1 MNMEPVKVI
10 PCLDMMNGRIV
21 KGVHFR
27 DMVDAGDPAECIA
40 RYCEEGADE
49 IWMLDIKASE
59 EGRRTNL
66 EMIRRAAALCTVP
79 LCIGGGIKNLDDVD
93 AVMAAGA
100 KKVGIGS
107 AALHSDEVIRR
118 ASYKYGPGAV
128 TALVDV
134 FCNEKGE
141 YEVMDAGQKPSGRLL
156 APWVRQLADWGA
168 GEILLTSMQDGAKTG
183 YDLAATKL
191 AAEASP
197 LPVIASGGAGELAHF
212 AEAVKQAGARGVLA
226 ASVFHSGKFS
236 IAQVKQYLE
245 EAGIPVLHPG
255 QIDLGAVRFDEKGLV
270 PAIAQDA
277 ATGTVLM
284 LAYMNRESLELT
296 LRTRK
301 ATYFSRSRQKL
312 WVKGETSGH
321 FQHVR
326 EVRYDCDGDAILLK
340 VNQVGAAC
348 HTGHYSCFFNPLLTL
363 SGGRSSTMGAA
374 IVQAVYDQ
382 VLDRKAHPKE
392 GSYTNKLLEKGV
404 DKIGKKVV
412 EEAAEVLI
420 AAKNRSEEEVRFE
433 VADLMYHLTVLLAD
447 QDLSWDDIY
456 AELENRHR

>member
-1 MNMEPVKVI
+1 MEPVKVI

-21 KGVHFR
+21 KGVHFK

-40 RYCEEGADE
+40 RYCQEGADE

-66 EMIRRAAALCTVP
+66 DMIRKAAALCTVP

-100 KKVGIGS
+100 SKVGIGS
-107 AALHSDEVIRR
+107 ASLTNDEVVRR
-118 ASYKYGPGAV
+118 ASYKYGVSAV

-134 FCNEKGE
+134 FRNADGE
-141 YEVMDAGQKPSGRLL
+141 YEVMGAGQVPSGKLL
-156 APWVRQLADWGA
+156 APWVRQLRDWGA
-168 GEILLTSMQDGAKTG
+168 GEILLTTMQDGAKTG
-183 YDLAATKL
+183 YDLEATRI
-191 AAEASP
+191 AAEASE
-197 LPVIASGGAGELAHF
+197 LPVIASGGAGALPHF
-212 AEAVKQAGARGVLA
+212 ADAVLKAGARGVLA
-226 ASVFHSGKFS
+226 ASVFHNGTFS
-236 IAQVKQYLE
+236 IAQVKEYLE
-245 EAGIPVLHPG
+245 SQGIPVLHRDE
-255 QIDLGAVRFDEKGLV
+255 IDLSAIRFDEKGLV

-284 LAYMNRESLELT
+284 LAYMNKESLEMT
-296 LRTRK
+296 LKTRL
-301 ATYFSRSRQKL
+301 ATYYSRSRQEL
-312 WVKGETSGH
+312 WVKGATSGH
-321 FQHVR
+321 YQHVR

-340 VNQVGAAC
+340 VNQQGAAC
-348 HTGHYSCFFNPLLTL
+348 HTGNYSCFFNPLLTL
-363 SGGRSSTMGAA
+363 PGGRSSSMGMG
-374 IVQAVYDQ
+374 IVQAVFDQ
-382 VLDRKAHPKE
+382 VEDRKKNPKE

-420 AAKNRSEEEVRFE
+420 AAKNRNREEVCFE
-433 VADLMYHLTVLLAD
+433 VADLMYHLTVLLSE
-447 QDLSWDDIY
+447 QGMCWDDIY

>member
-1 MNMEPVKVI
+1 MEPVKVI

-21 KGVHFR
+21 KGVHFQN
-27 DMVDAGDPAECIA
+27 MVDAGDPAECIA

-93 AVMAAGA
+93 AVMEAGA
-100 KKVGIGS
+100 RKVGIGS
-107 AALHSDEVIRR
+107 AALTNDEVIRR
-118 ASYKYGPGAV
+118 ASYKYGPSAV

-134 FCNEKGE
+134 FRNAAGE
-141 YEVMDAGQKPSGRLL
+141 YEVMGAGQKPSGKLL
-156 APWVRQLADWGA
+156 APWIRQLADWGA
-168 GEILLTSMQDGAKTG
+168 GEILLTTMQDGAKTG
-183 YDLAATKL
+183 YDLEATRI

-197 LPVIASGGAGELAHF
+197 LPVIASGGAGELVHF
-212 AEAVKQAGARGVLA
+212 ADAVKKAGARGVLA

-245 EAGIPVLHPG
+245 GEGIPVLRPG
-255 QIDLGAVRFDEKGLV
+255 EIDLGAVRFDEKGLV

-277 ATGTVLM
+277 ASGTVLM
-284 LAYMNRESLELT
+284 LAYMNRESLEQT
-296 LRTRK
+296 LRTRL
-301 ATYFSRSRQKL
+301 ATYFSRSRQEL
-312 WVKGETSGH
+312 WVKGATSGH
-321 FQHVR
+321 YQHVR

-340 VNQVGAAC
+340 VDQVGAAC

-382 VLDRKAHPKE
+382 VLDRKANPKE

-420 AAKNRSEEEVRFE
+420 AAKNRSVEEVRFE

-447 QDLSWDDIY
+447 QGMSWDDIY